1 MPTTIAI
8 ALFDKVTALD
18 ALGPYAVL
26 ADLPDSEVTFVA
38 EKAGPVN
45 DSGGRLS
52 VIAHAAYEDMPR
64 PDVIVVPGGLI
75 TLEMARRNEHPI
87 IEWIRN
93 AHPHTLRTT
102 SVCTG
107 SQLLGAAG
115 VLDGVPATS
124 HWFVRDGLADYGAV
138 PTASR
143 VVRHG
148 KIMTAAGVSA
158 GIDMALMLAADLRSE
173 TVAQTIQ
180 LVIEYD
186 PEPPFNAGSPDT
198 APAEIV
204 SAVSSAFSSAAS
216 R

>member
-38 EKAGPVN
+38 EKAGPVS
-45 DSGGRLS
+45 DSRGRLS
-52 VIAHAAYEDMPR
+52 VIAHAAYEDLPR
-64 PDVIVVPGGLI
+64 PDVIVVPGGII
-75 TLEMARRNEHPI
+75 TVEMARRNEHPI
-87 IEWIRN
+87 IEWIRQ

-107 SQLLGAAG
+107 AQLLGAAG

-124 HWFVRDGLADYGAV
+124 HWFVREGLSEFGAV
-138 PTASR
+138 PTPAR
-143 VVRHG
+143 IVQHG
-148 KIMTAAGVSA
+148 KIITAAGVSA
-158 GIDMALMLAADLRSE
+158 GIDMALALAADLRSVA
-173 TVAQTIQ
+173 VAQTIQ

-186 PEPPFNAGSPDT
+186 PEPPFNAGSPET

-204 SAVSSAFSSAAS
+204 TAVSNAFSAATS